1 MGAALEQAEK
11 VAAYKGLKM
20 KDALHLRLL
29 TEEMMGLMRSITGER
44 EGIFWIEDED
54 GEYRLHLQ
62 VRTLLNSE
70 EREQLLA
77 VSSSGKNESAK
88 GIMGRIRDFFDWGSD
103 EDLATYTSPLL
114 LPDAFEYT
122 SSPALDW
129 EWSMAR
135 YENAL
140 SSRLERALPLQR
152 HDFVF
157 RFVKGRFETRQEA
170 VAAGQ
175 AVGLEIDRPV
185 YAVILCSGS
194 AGNDHPF
201 DLSLPPFSRLSGYSG
216 AGVELVALK
225 ANLYLVFSDDPKVL
239 TGMAETL
246 RCECAAGGERCITS
260 ISALHTDFTEAPS
273 AYLEAAAAYENRFV
287 MGSQKVLCYGDI
299 SPDLEEILP
308 QARKITTSISQAA
321 TCCIS

>member
-1 MGAALEQAEK
+1 MKTDKISVSSQGARMNAALEQADK
-11 VAAYKGLKM
+11 VAAYKGLSM

-77 VSSSGKNESAK
+77 VSSTGKNESAK
-88 GIMGRIRDFFDWGSD
+88 GLMGRIRDFFDWGSD

-122 SSPALDW
+122 SSPSLDW

-140 SSRLERALPLQR
+140 STQIEQG
-152 HDFVF
+152 D
-157 RFVKGRFETRQEA
+157 
-170 VAAGQ
+170 
-175 AVGLEIDRPV
+175 
-185 YAVILCSGS
+185 
-194 AGNDHPF
+194 
-201 DLSLPPFSRLSGYSG
+201 
-216 AGVELVALK
+216 
-225 ANLYLVFSDDPKVL
+225 
-239 TGMAETL
+239 
-246 RCECAAGGERCITS
+246 
-260 ISALHTDFTEAPS
+260 
-273 AYLEAAAAYENRFV
+273 
-287 MGSQKVLCYGDI
+287 QKVREAWDE
-299 SPDLEEILP
+299 LEKSVVSHVADEV
-308 QARKITTSISQAA
+308 KVSIRSG
-321 TCCIS
+321 TVEMIIYKKLG

>member
-1 MGAALEQAEK
+1 MKTDKISVSSHGARMGAALEQADK
-11 VAAYKGLKM
+11 VAAYKGLSM

-77 VSSSGKNESAK
+77 VSSTGKNESAK
-88 GIMGRIRDFFDWGSD
+88 GLMGRIRDFFDWGSD

-122 SSPALDW
+122 SSPSLDW

-140 SSRLERALPLQR
+140 STQIEQGDQNVREAWDELEKSVVSHVA
-152 HDFVF
+152 DE
-157 RFVKGRFETRQEA
+157 VKVSIR
-170 VAAGQ
+170 
-175 AVGLEIDRPV
+175 
-185 YAVILCSGS
+185 SGT
-194 AGNDHPF
+194 
-201 DLSLPPFSRLSGYSG
+201 
-216 AGVELVALK
+216 VEMIIYKKL
-225 ANLYLVFSDDPKVL
+225 
-239 TGMAETL
+239 G
-246 RCECAAGGERCITS
+246 
-260 ISALHTDFTEAPS
+260 
-273 AYLEAAAAYENRFV
+273 
-287 MGSQKVLCYGDI
+287 
-299 SPDLEEILP
+299 
-308 QARKITTSISQAA
+308 
-321 TCCIS
+321 